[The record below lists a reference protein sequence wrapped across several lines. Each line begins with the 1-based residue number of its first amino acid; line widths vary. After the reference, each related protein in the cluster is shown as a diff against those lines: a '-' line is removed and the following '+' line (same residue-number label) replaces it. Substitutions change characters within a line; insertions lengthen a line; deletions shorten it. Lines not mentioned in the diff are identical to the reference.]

1 MSAVDTLLAP
11 LPLPQGVRSR
21 TIATDQGLKMHFL
34 EAGFDGDASKKPLLL
49 LLHGFPE
56 LAFSWRHQLTVLAA
70 AGYHVVAPDQRGYG
84 RTTGGDERFEGD
96 WQASHMLQLVA
107 DAQALVQALGHS
119 HVACVIGHDFGSPV
133 AAWCALTR
141 PDVFHAVVMMSAP
154 FAGPPPALDAALAHQ
169 KLIQVVEGLGE
180 LQPPRQHYQWYYSGA
195 KANADMWRAPQG
207 LHAFLRAYYHV
218 KSADWVPNRPHP
230 LAGWTAQA
238 WAELP
243 AYYIMGANDT
253 MAEAVAPFMPTDEEI
268 AHCAWLPEDDLRV
281 YVQEY
286 QRTGFQGG
294 LQWYHCGTDAALF
307 AQLGKL
313 WGEQRIEVPA
323 AFIAGASDWGVYQM
337 PGAYEAMQT
346 MACSHMRICQL
357 IPKAGHWVQQERP
370 LEVNALLLSFLD
382 GLN

>member
-1 MSAVDTLLAP
+1 MSTPLPP
-11 LPLPQGVRSR
+11 LPLPEGVRAGYAD
-21 TIATDQGLKMHFL
+21 TAQGLHMHYL
-34 EAGFDGDASKKPLLL
+34 EAGYEEGVAEKPLLL

-56 LAFSWRHQLTVLAA
+56 LAFSWRHQLPVLAA

-84 RTTGGDERFEGD
+84 RTTGGDDRFDGD
-96 WQASHMLQLVA
+96 WQASHMLQLVD
-107 DAQALVQALGHS
+107 DAVALVEALGHR

-154 FAGPPPALDAALAHQ
+154 FAGPPPITDALAVH
-169 KLIQVVEGLGE
+169 KKINDVVQDLGS
-180 LQPPRQHYQWYYSGA
+180 LQPPRQHYQWYYSGPE
-195 KANADMWRAPQG
+195 ANADMWHAPQG

-218 KSADWVPNRPHP
+218 KSADWAPNQPHP

-243 AYYIMGANDT
+243 DYYIMGALDT
-253 MAEAVAPFMPTDEEI
+253 MAQAVAPFMPSNEDI
-268 AHCAWLPEDDLRV
+268 AACQWLPDTELAV
-281 YVQEY
+281 YVGEY

-294 LQWYHCGTDAALF
+294 LQWYRCGTDAAFF
-307 AQLGKL
+307 AQLGQQWDGKT
-313 WGEQRIEVPA
+313 IDVPS

-346 MACSHMRICQL
+346 KACSQMRLCQL
-357 IPKAGHWVQQERP
+357 IPHAGHWVQQERP
-370 LEVNALLLSFLD
+370 DEVNALLLGFLKS
-382 GLN
+382 LA